1 MLFLNEFLKYEM
13 VPGKVIFD
21 NDKNITL
28 PPHWHDNIEICFFLR
43 GGFIANIDGKPIP
56 ISAEDILIINSGQ
69 VHYVGK
75 NTVGENRGVTIIVD
89 MDFLKRM
96 CPDLEKMEFS
106 LTTAPEQ
113 VEAFRALFRNLYN
126 AALLYKH
133 ALSNDEEVSPAAS
146 RELLQVSG
154 LICLIYYMLT
164 KHFSRRIERSSDR
177 HSICGKNKLQETL
190 EYINN
195 NYTDALTLQDVAAF
209 YGVSCEHFSR
219 MFKKQMNMT
228 FKEYLS
234 RIRLSH
240 ANKLLLHTTETML
253 DIAMKTGFPD
263 LRAFNRQFKEMY
275 DMTPKECRSLLGVT
289 PIN

>member
-1 MLFLNEFLKYEM
+1 
-13 VPGKVIFD
+13 
-21 NDKNITL
+21 
-28 PPHWHDNIEICFFLR
+28 
-43 GGFIANIDGKPIP
+43 
-56 ISAEDILIINSGQ
+56 
-69 VHYVGK
+69 
-75 NTVGENRGVTIIVD
+75 
-89 MDFLKRM
+89 
-96 CPDLEKMEFS
+96 
-106 LTTAPEQ
+106 
-113 VEAFRALFRNLYN
+113 
-126 AALLYKH
+126 
-133 ALSNDEEVSPAAS
+133 
-146 RELLQVSG
+146 
-154 LICLIYYMLT
+154 MLT